1 MAKKDTIR
9 ALKRRGVK
17 DELANKLADEGYLLG
32 DVKSASAEDL
42 TEIMS
47 EEEAKEVVKQV
58 GKKPKKKSKSKKKK
72 KKKKEKE
79 PEPEDITIPEKFDEL
94 TGVAKKLDEMSEK
107 KGYNIPRS
115 IIEDASE
122 KIEKEDVDESDYDM
136 IIDMINERYQNRK
149 VDPKESVGIVGAQSI
164 GEPGTQMTMRTFHHA
179 GVAEIGVTQG
189 LPRMIEIVDARKV
202 PSTPVMEVHLEDD
215 IKGDRDEA
223 KKIASKL
230 EITRLIDI
238 ADIDLDMAETRIII
252 RPNMDALAEQNI
264 DIEDVV
270 SKLRSKRKVAG
281 DIEIKDNVIYIT
293 IEESKFS
300 LLHESVEQ
308 AKDTKI
314 KGLKDVNRAIIRR
327 MGDEF
332 VIFTEGSN
340 LEDCLKIDGVNV
352 KNTSTNSPT
361 EIYNVLGVEAARN
374 SIIKEAKKT
383 LNEQGLEVDIRHIM
397 LVADMMTN
405 EGDIKAIGRHG
416 VSGKKTS
423 VLARAAFEITST
435 HLLRA
440 AIVGEVDRLDGVA
453 ENVIVGQPITQG
465 TGAVQVKYTGSPKK
479 EENK

>member
-1 MAKKDTIR
+1 MAKKDTIN
-9 ALKRRGVK
+9 ALTRRGVK
-17 DELANKLADEGYLLG
+17 DELAKKLADEGFLLG
-32 DVKSASAEDL
+32 DVKQASTEDL

-47 EEEAKEVVKQV
+47 EEEAKEVKKQV
-58 GKKPKKKSKSKKKK
+58 GKKPGKKSKSK

-79 PEPEDITIPEKFDEL
+79 PEPEDITIPEKFEDL
-94 TGVAKKLDEMSEK
+94 TGVAKELDDMCEE
-107 KGYNIPRS
+107 KGYDLPRA
-115 IIEDASE
+115 IVEDAAN
-122 KIEKEDVDESDYDM
+122 KIEEEDVDKSDYEQ
-136 IIDMINERYQNRK
+136 ILEMINQRYQNRK

-215 IKGDRDEA
+215 IKGNRDEA

-238 ADIDLDMAETRIII
+238 ADVDIDMAETKIII
-252 RPNMDALAEQNI
+252 RPNMDALKDQNI
-264 DIEDVV
+264 ELDDIV
-270 SKLRSKRKVAG
+270 SKLNSKRKVAG
-281 DIEIKDNVIYIT
+281 NIEIEGKTIYIS

-314 KGLKDVNRAIIRR
+314 KGLKDVKRAIIRR

-340 LEDCLKIDGVNV
+340 LKDCLKIDGVNV
-352 KNTSTNSPT
+352 ENTSTNSPT

-405 EGDIKAIGRHG
+405 EGDVKAIGRHG

-440 AIVGEVDRLDGVA
+440 AIVGETDKLDGVA

-465 TGAVQVKYTGSPKK
+465 TGAVQVKYTGAPKDK
-479 EENK
+479 EDK